1 MAAEETALMKGKSA
15 SALVGQ
21 EIAYPKNIRTIPYAS
36 YFQLMRWEY
45 KKGVS
50 ESSKATKS
58 RDVLSKINN
67 NTSGLANKIIDKAA
81 SGTFGQV
88 ESKMNKGANQ
98 TKEITELINT
108 GFKNQRK
115 FANTQHNKKIE
126 AAKDNNDY
134 SGFNYPL
141 TLKDGSVIEN
151 PEQLKDKKNEAEKQ
165 KEGVQS
171 MYWLPMPNDY
181 SYKYNAN
188 WDNKFQLGTM
198 AKFASDVGQGF
209 KQSAATGAMGALV
222 STLDATGQVAG
233 EGLDE
238 GSGGQATNIISGA
251 AKAAVNPLGSTDSLA
266 DPTNLLGLA
275 GLAPNENAI
284 QLFSNM
290 TMRSFTF
297 SFDFFARSSEEA
309 KLIDQLIQNFKIG
322 MHPYADSQGNGA
334 VLGFPDIW
342 VIKPKF
348 NFVEEGVVKSIDHP
362 QMPSTKLCALIG
374 MNVNTTPANQFTTT
388 DTGEFPIQ
396 TVTLDFKETTALT
409 QADFKGGNF

>member
-151 PEQLKDKKNEAEKQ
+151 PEQLKDKKKAQNMVVKNE
-165 KEGVQS
+165 
-171 MYWLPMPNDY
+171 
-181 SYKYNAN
+181 
-188 WDNKFQLGTM
+188 F
-198 AKFASDVGQGF
+198 
-209 KQSAATGAMGALV
+209 
-222 STLDATGQVAG
+222 STL
-233 EGLDE
+233 
-238 GSGGQATNIISGA
+238 
-251 AKAAVNPLGSTDSLA
+251 
-266 DPTNLLGLA
+266 
-275 GLAPNENAI
+275 
-284 QLFSNM
+284 
-290 TMRSFTF
+290 
-297 SFDFFARSSEEA
+297 
-309 KLIDQLIQNFKIG
+309 
-322 MHPYADSQGNGA
+322 
-334 VLGFPDIW
+334 
-342 VIKPKF
+342 
-348 NFVEEGVVKSIDHP
+348 
-362 QMPSTKLCALIG
+362 
-374 MNVNTTPANQFTTT
+374 
-388 DTGEFPIQ
+388 
-396 TVTLDFKETTALT
+396 
-409 QADFKGGNF
+409 